1 MRIKEKEPKEKN
13 LDLYVIDTF
22 VEQTSYDVI
31 HQFAVDEQTFK
42 KYFPNWNYKKRF
54 KPKLQPKRKKV

>member
-31 HQFAVDEQTFK
+31 HQFAVDE
-42 KYFPNWNYKKRF
+42 
-54 KPKLQPKRKKV
+54 